1 MTSQP
6 TIAEVVNAMKDY
18 NAEME
23 RILAECA
30 AMRER
35 SEAIG
40 ADVAKLKRSISAEKG
55 RRTKANH
62 RI

>member
-1 MTSQP
+1 MTRQP

-55 RRTKANH
+55 RRTKAHH